1 MASFELVVD
10 RAQVEDTTSNQCLAT
25 IDQEMMAQQGLQAG
39 DLLKLKS
46 YRGREVLVRL
56 TDPPAEDTGTNI
68 IRLERFTKQAL
79 KAKLNEIIDA
89 EKVSP
94 TPVKKVVLIPSIDV
108 TTAHD
113 LEAHIR
119 EVLVKHQTPVGIDS
133 ILYINF
139 PHSTAGI
146 TYTIHDLE
154 EGPGVIG
161 HATEIT
167 LDYHEAHVVEGAIDV
182 TFEDVGGLE
191 DQIRLVRELVQLPLQ
206 IPYAYS
212 HLGIKPPRGIIFYGP
227 PGTGKT
233 QLARAVA
240 NEIGARFFFI
250 NGPDIVG
257 TLSGETEG
265 NLRRMF
271 NEAVHHAPSIVI
283 IDELDAIA
291 PKRGQTGTLSDTR
304 AVTQLLSTMDGLHK
318 VNGVIVI
325 GTSNRIESIDVALRR
340 PGRFDREIF
349 FPPPNRKARSEILE
363 IHTREMPLEQD
374 ALDYLPTLADV
385 THGFV
390 GADLMEICREA
401 GLQALR
407 RNSDFLRD
415 YKKAIRFEAKR
426 ISVKKEDFI
435 SALKKIRPSAMR
447 EVLVTIP
454 SVRWQDIGGLKSVK
468 ERLREMIE
476 MPLKKPELFQQM
488 NITPENGILLY
499 GPPGTGK
506 TLLAKA
512 VAHECGI
519 NFISVE
525 GPEIFGQ
532 WLGESEETLRHIFHV
547 ARQTAPAIIFFDQ
560 IEAIASTRESQSESK
575 TTERVVSQLLTELDG
590 IEPRSHVIVL
600 AATNRLDMVDKSIL
614 RSGRFGTHIFVPLPD
629 EDERAQILGIHL
641 RETPLSP
648 KLLLDGFIKH
658 LAKKTDG
665 FSGAELKS
673 LCDEAKLQ
681 SLRNCKFEF
690 TQELTEECFESSL
703 KVLLDDRKTFF
714 LDPKSRT
721 GQEDPSR

>member
-1 MASFELVVD
+1 MVFELIVD
-10 RAQVEDTTSNQCLAT
+10 RAQVEDITSSKCLASM
-25 IDQEMMAQQGLQAG
+25 DKKKMVEQGLQVG
-39 DLLKLKS
+39 DILMLKS

-56 TDPPAEDTGTNI
+56 TAPLEEDTGTNI

-79 KAKLNEIIDA
+79 KAKLNETIEAKTISC
-89 EKVSP
+89 V
-94 TPVKKVVLIPSIDV
+94 PVKKIVLIPAIDV

-113 LEAHIR
+113 LESHIR
-119 EVLVKHQTPVGIDS
+119 ETLVNNQTPVAIDS
-133 ILYINF
+133 VLYINF

-154 EGPGVIG
+154 DGPGIITSE
-161 HATEIT
+161 TEIK
-167 LDYHEAHVVEGAIDV
+167 LDYHEAHVVEGAIDI

-206 IPYAYS
+206 IPYAYTQ
-212 HLGIKPPRGIIFYGP
+212 LGIKPPRGIIFYGP

-233 QLARAVA
+233 YLARAVA

-250 NGPDIVG
+250 NGPDIIG

-265 NLRRMF
+265 NLRRLF
-271 NEAVHHAPSIVI
+271 NEAAHHAPSIVI
-283 IDELDAIA
+283 IDEIDAIA
-291 PKRGQTGTLSDTR
+291 QKRGQTGTLSDTR
-304 AVTQLLSTMDGLHK
+304 AVTTLLSAMDGMQK

-325 GTSNRIESIDVALRR
+325 GTSNRVETIDVALRR

-349 FPPPNRKARSEILE
+349 FPPPNVKGRLEILE
-363 IHTREMPLEQD
+363 IHSREMPLEQD
-374 ALDYLPTLADV
+374 ALDYLPILAEN

-390 GADLMEICREA
+390 GADLMEVCREA

-407 RNSDFLRD
+407 RNSEFLKD
-415 YKKAIRFEAKR
+415 YRKAIRFEAKK
-426 ISVKKEDFI
+426 ISIKKEDFEY
-435 SALKKIRPSAMR
+435 SLKTIRPSAMR

-454 SVRWQDIGGLKSVK
+454 NVSWHDVGGLNPTKQ
-468 ERLREMIE
+468 RLREMIE
-476 MPLKKPELFQQM
+476 MPLKKPEVFLQM
-488 NITPENGILLY
+488 NINPENGILLY

-512 VAHECGI
+512 VANECGV

-532 WLGESEETLRHIFHV
+532 WLGESEETIRHIFNV

-560 IEAIASTRESQSESK
+560 LEAIASTREIESESK

-590 IEPRSHVIVL
+590 IEPRSQVIVL

-629 EDERAQILGIHL
+629 EEERSQILKIHL
-641 RETPLSP
+641 RQTPLSP
-648 KLLLDGFIKH
+648 KIILNELVEH
-658 LAKKTDG
+658 LARETEG

-673 LCDEAKLQ
+673 VCDEAKLQ
-681 SLRNCKFEF
+681 SLRSYKFEVAKGL
-690 TQELTEECFESSL
+690 TQECFEKAL
-703 KVLLDDRKTFF
+703 EVVLRDRVMIQKKEK
-714 LDPKSRT
+714 L
-721 GQEDPSR
+721 

>member
-1 MASFELVVD
+1 MVFELIVD
-10 RAQVEDTTSNQCLAT
+10 RAQAEDITSSKCLASM
-25 IDQEMMAQQGLQAG
+25 DKKKMVEQGLQVG
-39 DLLKLKS
+39 DILMLKS

-56 TDPPAEDTGTNI
+56 TAPLEEDTGTNI
-68 IRLERFTKQAL
+68 TRLERFTKQAL
-79 KAKLNEIIDA
+79 KAKLNETIEAKKI
-89 EKVSP
+89 SYS
-94 TPVKKVVLIPSIDV
+94 PVKKIVLIPAIDV

-113 LEAHIR
+113 LESHIR
-119 EVLVKHQTPVGIDS
+119 ETLVSNQTPVAIDS
-133 ILYINF
+133 VLYINF

-146 TYTIHDLE
+146 TYTIHDIE
-154 EGPGVIG
+154 DGPGIITSE
-161 HATEIT
+161 TEIK
-167 LDYHEAHVVEGAIDV
+167 LDYHEAHVVEGAVDV

-206 IPYAYS
+206 IPYAYTQ
-212 HLGIKPPRGIIFYGP
+212 LGIKAPRGIIFYGP

-233 QLARAVA
+233 YLARAVA

-250 NGPDIVG
+250 NGPDIIG

-265 NLRRMF
+265 NLRRLF
-271 NEAVHHAPSIVI
+271 NEAAHHAPSIVI
-283 IDELDAIA
+283 IDEIDAIA

-304 AVTQLLSTMDGLHK
+304 AVTTLLSAMDGMQK

-325 GTSNRIESIDVALRR
+325 GTSNRVEVIDVALRR

-349 FPPPNRKARSEILE
+349 FPPPNVKGRLEILE
-363 IHTREMPLEQD
+363 IHSREMPLEQD
-374 ALDYLPTLADV
+374 ALDYLPMLAEN

-390 GADLMEICREA
+390 GADLMEVCREA

-407 RNSDFLRD
+407 RNSEYLRD
-415 YKKAIRFEAKR
+415 YRKAIRFEAKN
-426 ISVKKEDFI
+426 ISIKKEDFEY
-435 SALKKIRPSAMR
+435 SLKKIRPSAMR

-454 SVRWQDIGGLKSVK
+454 NVSWQDVGGLNSVK
-468 ERLREMIE
+468 QRLREIIE
-476 MPLKKPELFQQM
+476 MPLKKPEIFQQM
-488 NITPENGILLY
+488 NIHPENGILLY

-512 VAHECGI
+512 VANECGI

-532 WLGESEETLRHIFHV
+532 WLGESEETLRHIFNV
-547 ARQTAPAIIFFDQ
+547 ARQTAPTIIFFDQ
-560 IEAIASTRESQSESK
+560 IEAIASIREAASESK

-600 AATNRLDMVDKSIL
+600 AASNRLDMVDKSIL

-629 EDERAQILGIHL
+629 EEERAEILKIHL
-641 RETPLSP
+641 RQTPLSP
-648 KLLLDGFIKH
+648 KIDVHELVSF

-665 FSGAELKS
+665 FSGAELKY

-681 SLRNCKFEF
+681 SLRNCRFEF
-690 TQELTEECFESSL
+690 AQGLTDECFEKAL
-703 KVLLDDRKTFF
+703 EVILNDRVMIQKRGK
-714 LDPKSRT
+714 L
-721 GQEDPSR
+721 